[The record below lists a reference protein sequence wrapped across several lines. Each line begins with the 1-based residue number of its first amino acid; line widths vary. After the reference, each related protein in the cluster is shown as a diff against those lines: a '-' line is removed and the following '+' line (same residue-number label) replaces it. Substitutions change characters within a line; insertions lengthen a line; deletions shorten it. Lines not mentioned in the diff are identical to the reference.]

1 MSRIFFLVS
10 LLIIALPV
18 LGQPV
23 IEKVEGPFQAGESL
37 SILGSGFGE
46 TPMDPSAVQGDTPLG
61 SARVFLSNSATY
73 PESATLAQ
81 AGQNALDWR
90 PDKIQIEWQP
100 RDFSQGEDIY
110 LYVVDP
116 EGNFNPKG
124 FLLPFEDTA
133 GKPGTPVGPGIP
145 GKPRIVN

>member
-1 MSRIFFLVS
+1 MIRIFFLVS

-81 AGQNALDWR
+81 AGLNALETGLR
-90 PDKIQIEWQP
+90 FELP
-100 RDFSQGEDIY
+100 RQSCTASGRA
-110 LYVVDP
+110 LASGCP
-116 EGNFNPKG
+116 GN
-124 FLLPFEDTA
+124 
-133 GKPGTPVGPGIP
+133 
-145 GKPRIVN
+145 R